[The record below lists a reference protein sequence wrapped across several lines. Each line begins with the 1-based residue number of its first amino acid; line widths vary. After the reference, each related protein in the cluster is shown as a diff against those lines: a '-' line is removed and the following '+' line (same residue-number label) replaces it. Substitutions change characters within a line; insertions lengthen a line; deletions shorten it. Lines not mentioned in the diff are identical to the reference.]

1 MRKDYTESKDVC
13 FLCNDYEHV
22 YWRCANLCGDG
33 IVVMDSKQDYYLVD
47 SNLKKT
53 YIGCN
58 NPKNENE
65 DLKVVMPRL
74 GKKYYHEAML
84 QKKEMEANEM
94 LLLHEKSEAGHVEL
108 YQAGKKWGVKVDGK
122 VIVPPLY
129 HSIAQ
134 PVGAYC
140 AFEEIP
146 RHWGVM
152 TLKGKVIVDARY
164 EKVEIYDNGIAMV
177 TNITGKTQTINLL
190 KVKE

>member
-1 MRKDYTESKDVC
+1 MWNCIKPE
-13 FLCNDYEHV
+13 
-22 YWRCANLCGDG
+22 
-33 IVVMDSKQDYYLVD
+33 
-47 SNLKKT
+47 
-53 YIGCN
+53 
-58 NPKNENE
+58 
-65 DLKVVMPRL
+65 
-74 GKKYYHEAML
+74 
-84 QKKEMEANEM
+84 
-94 LLLHEKSEAGHVEL
+94 
-108 YQAGKKWGVKVDGK
+108 KKWGVKVDGK

-129 HSIAQ
+129 HSISQ

-164 EKVEIYDNGIAMV
+164 EKVEILDNGIAMV